1 MTLHVLCSFG
11 SRRCRGLVLL
21 VTALLAACATRSD
34 AEPLPVAPA
43 AGAAASQITDIEI
56 HPARGQSEATLRR
69 DRFECHEWAVR
80 ESGFDPATSYGTSAP
95 VPHVEP
101 DPPTGTGPVTGA
113 ISGAVIGA
121 VVANPHHSGEAAA
134 VGAVIGAAAGAA
146 ADASREAQAQ
156 RIEEAYAER
165 DVRRQAAEAE
175 QATRYRRALSA
186 CLEGRG
192 YTVR

>member
-1 MTLHVLCSFG
+1 MTLHDLCSF
-11 SRRCRGLVLL
+11 RRRHCRWLSLS
-21 VTALLAACATRSD
+21 VTVLLAACATRSD
-34 AEPLPVAPA
+34 AEPLSVAPVAGPA
-43 AGAAASQITDIEI
+43 APQITDIEI
-56 HPARGQSEATLRR
+56 NPARGQSEATVRR

-80 ESGFDPATSYGTSAP
+80 ESGFDPATMHGTSLP

-113 ISGAVIGA
+113 ISGAVVGA

-134 VGAVIGAAAGAA
+134 VGAVIGAAAGAL

-165 DVRRQAAEAE
+165 EVRRQAAEAE
-175 QATRYRRALSA
+175 QENRYRRALTA